1 MSIENVTYLQVD
13 EPALRSTPRPSMQM
27 VPGRAPIQAHCQKP
41 EQKPDSDPDA
51 DSWAESTRGTVRT
64 STKYERTAVQNLKLK
79 FQNKGVGG
87 CRELTRALLAGAAD
101 EGEPDESGA
110 AAATGRREYY
120 GCVAGERE
128 EQRGREE
135 RDGEGGP
142 DGASPAAAPP
152 PQAQVVRGRGR
163 RRRHG
168 QGRAAQR
175 RI

>member
-1 MSIENVTYLQVD
+1 MWGS
-13 EPALRSTPRPSMQM
+13 
-27 VPGRAPIQAHCQKP
+27 
-41 EQKPDSDPDA
+41 
-51 DSWAESTRGTVRT
+51 
-64 STKYERTAVQNLKLK
+64 
-79 FQNKGVGG
+79 
-87 CRELTRALLAGAAD
+87 RELTRALLAGAAD
-101 EGEPDESGA
+101 EGDPDESGA

-142 DGASPAAAPP
+142 DGAGSAAAPP

-168 QGRAAQR
+168 RGRAAQR